1 MDSLSPLLFNIVL
14 EVLVKAIKEE
24 EIKVIQIGKEEKLSL
39 FTDNI
44 VLYIENSKDDTRK
57 LLELISEFS
66 EVTGYK
72 FNTQICLAFL
82 YTNNEKSER
91 DIKETISF
99 TIISKRIKYLG
110 IKLPNEAKDLYLKKL
125 KIELSHDPS
134 IPLLGI

>member
-1 MDSLSPLLFNIVL
+1 MDSLSPLLFNTVL
-14 EVLVKAIKEE
+14 EVLVKAIREE

-39 FTDNI
+39 FPDSI

-57 LLELISEFS
+57 LLELINEVSK
-66 EVTGYK
+66 VTGYK
-72 FNTQICLAFL
+72 FNTQISLAFL

-99 TIISKRIKYLG
+99 TVISKRIKYLG
-110 IKLPNEAKDLYLKKL
+110 IKLLNEAKDLYLKKL
-125 KIELSHDPS
+125 KIELSHDPL